1 MNHGMRRSVQGGFA
15 LLVFSCA
22 LTAALIVNQVFNGVL
37 TPAPRDSGIT
47 VRLPLRSP
55 SEAALDPGLLARL
68 TGMSLPVPVAQPME
82 VDPGPRIPRSTLPLR
97 LLGTLV
103 AQDPQWSMASI
114 HELSGGVARSLMV
127 SDAFKGARVFAIE
140 RERILLVVDG
150 RLEYI
155 DGAAL
160 PGAGPTPVNAHPGAA
175 MPGGSGLGKGIRATG
190 PDSLVI
196 PREDVT
202 EALAHLG
209 ELSMEARV
217 VPAFKDGRP
226 VGFKLFSIKDGS
238 FYSRL
243 GLRNGDVLQRI
254 NGLDLDGPEK
264 ALEAFTSL
272 REARRIELQIER
284 GGAPVRKTFDIQ

>member
-1 MNHGMRRSVQGGFA
+1 MRRSVQGGFA

-22 LTAALIVNQVFNGVL
+22 LTAALIVNQVFIGVL
-37 TPAPRDSGIT
+37 MPSPRARESTARVPSRTPSG
-47 VRLPLRSP
+47 P
-55 SEAALDPGLLARL
+55 ALDTDLLARL
-68 TGMSLPVPVAQPME
+68 TGLSLPSPME
-82 VDPGPRIPRSTLPLR
+82 VEPGPHLPRSTLPLR

-103 AQDPQWSMASI
+103 SQDPRWSMASI

-140 RERILLVVDG
+140 RERIVFVVDG

-155 DGAAL
+155 DGASL
-160 PGAGPTPVNAHPGAA
+160 PGTGPTPVNAHPGAA

-190 PDSLVI
+190 PDTHVV
-196 PREDVT
+196 PREDLT
-202 EALAHLG
+202 EALAHLD

-217 VPAFKDGRP
+217 VPAFKEGRP

-254 NGLDLDGPEK
+254 NGLDLDGPDK
-264 ALEAFTSL
+264 ALEAFMTL

-284 GGAPVRKTFDIQ
+284 GGVPVRKTFDIQ